1 MYEIWYMTNALPK
14 RWLKT
19 FNKRGDEMYYRKD
32 SNKYKNKNS
41 GVSLNG
47 RGGPKYRGLENN
59 ENGGTAETIGGS
71 SCLSRRR

>member
-1 MYEIWYMTNALPK
+1 
-14 RWLKT
+14 
-19 FNKRGDEMYYRKD
+19 MYYRKD

-41 GVSLNG
+41 GVSLNR
-47 RGGPKYRGLENN
+47 RGGPKNRGLENT